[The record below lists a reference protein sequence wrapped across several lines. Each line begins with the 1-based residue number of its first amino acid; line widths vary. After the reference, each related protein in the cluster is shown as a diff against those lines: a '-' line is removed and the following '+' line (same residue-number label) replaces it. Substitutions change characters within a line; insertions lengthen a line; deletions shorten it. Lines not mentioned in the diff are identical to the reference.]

1 MGSHRVGE
9 PLLNVDQYAG
19 AAAESLVD
27 SAAAALEAEAV
38 LEAEAEQAAADD
50 LATAAAIRR
59 IRRRVAIGVG
69 VLLALFAVRAWVVE
83 PVRVRESSML
93 PTLHDG
99 DALVIDRLTY
109 QFRDPEIGEIVT
121 AHIDAT
127 DSDVVKRVV
136 AVGGDTIGIDDG
148 DLILNGEA
156 VDQSYAK
163 LDQMDGY
170 FWGPV
175 TVPDGY
181 VFLMGDN
188 RLESSDSRSYGPVP
202 VDDID
207 GRYVARFWPL

>member
-1 MGSHRVGE
+1 MGSHGVGD
-9 PLLNVDQYAG
+9 PPLNVDQYDG
-19 AAAESLVD
+19 VAAETLLD
-27 SAAAALEAEAV
+27 SAAAASEADV
-38 LEAEAEQAAADD
+38 EQAAAAD
-50 LATAAAIRR
+50 LATAAAIRKF
-59 IRRRVAIGVG
+59 RRRVAIGVG
-69 VLLALFAVRAWVVE
+69 VLLALFAMRAWVVE

-109 QFRDPEIGEIVT
+109 QFRDPEVGEIVT

-127 DSDVVKRVV
+127 DADVVKRVV

-148 DLILNGEA
+148 ELVRNGEV

-163 LDQMDGY
+163 LDQMGGY
-170 FWGPV
+170 FWGPI
-175 TVPDGY
+175 TVPEGF

-188 RLESSDSRSYGPVP
+188 RLESSDSRNYGPVP
-202 VDDID
+202 VDDVD

>member
-1 MGSHRVGE
+1 VGSDGVGDS
-9 PLLNVDQYAG
+9 PLSVEQYDRE
-19 AAAESLVD
+19 AAESLED
-27 SAAAALEAEAV
+27 SAA
-38 LEAEAEQAAADD
+38 
-50 LATAAAIRR
+50 TASAIRKV
-59 IRRRVAIGVG
+59 RRRVAIGV
-69 VLLALFAVRAWVVE
+69 VALLALFAIRAWVVE

-99 DALVIDRLTY
+99 DALVIDRISY
-109 QFRDPEIGEIVT
+109 HFRDPDVGEVVT

-148 DLILNGEA
+148 ELILNGEA

-163 LDQMDGY
+163 LDQMAGY
-170 FWGPV
+170 FWGPL

-188 RLESSDSRSYGPVP
+188 RLESIDSRNYGPVP